1 MSVTPPYV
9 LALPLRA
16 PAPARVTSIAEAE
29 RTIVE
34 RVRSG
39 DLSAYRRLVERHQR
53 RVHAIVYRMVGSAAD
68 ADDLA
73 QQAFVSAFHALADF
87 HADQP
92 FAAWINRIAVNLAK
106 DHLKSKRRTEAPL
119 PDLAF
124 TRAAAHLSSLLPDP
138 ELHAAAGERR
148 RVLERALEALP
159 AKDREVL
166 VMKDLEELSYE
177 EMHGL
182 TARPVTAL
190 KIRVIRARQRLRALL
205 ERWGEGHA

>member
-1 MSVTPPYV
+1 MDPTPPYV

-16 PAPARVTSIAEAE
+16 APARVTSIANAE

-34 RVRSG
+34 RVQRG
-39 DLSAYRRLVERHQR
+39 DLGAYRRLVDRHHR

-73 QQAFVSAFHALADF
+73 QQAFVSAYHAIAAFDP
-87 HADQP
+87 AQP
-92 FAAWINRIAVNLAK
+92 FAAWVNRIAVNLAK

-119 PDLAF
+119 PDLDF
-124 TRAAAHLSSLLPDP
+124 TRAAAHLSSRLPDP
-138 ELHAAAGERR
+138 ELHAEEGERR
-148 RVLERALEALP
+148 RVLERALAALP
-159 AKDREVL
+159 EKDRQVL

-182 TARPVTAL
+182 LERPVTAL

-205 ERWGEGHA
+205 ERWGANRD